1 MDTKI
6 AKIENNIKNEKRIV
20 KIENQED
27 VEFCLI
33 QNKRIKKIIDTLENI
48 RLDAVR
54 EILLSK
60 KRIDDK
66 YKVIEAP
73 LISLIDNNKTIL
85 KDYLSEQE
93 AIKAKEL
100 KEDAGFNNKESN
112 NLAKIETKAETGVS
126 YRTDWDIEV
135 IDINKVPDK
144 YIIKSID
151 EKAIKEYLKE
161 GKKSIPGLNC
171 IEKKIIITK

>member
-1 MDTKI
+1 MENETKI
-6 AKIENNIKNEKRIV
+6 IKFIQTEVKLERI
-20 KIENQED
+20 QSQSD
-27 VEFCLI
+27 VDICLS
-33 QNKRIKKIIDTLENI
+33 QNKRAKQMIDWAELMRKEAT
-48 RLDAVR
+48 AP
-54 EILLSK
+54 ILASK
-60 KRIDDK
+60 KVIDDLW
-66 YKVIEAP
+66 KVREAP